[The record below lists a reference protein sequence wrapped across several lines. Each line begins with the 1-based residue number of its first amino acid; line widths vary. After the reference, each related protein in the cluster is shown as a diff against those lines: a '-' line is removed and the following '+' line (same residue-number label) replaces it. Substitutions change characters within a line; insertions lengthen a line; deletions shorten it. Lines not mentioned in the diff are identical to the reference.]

1 MSQQTTFACDTW
13 ATKGKV
19 TRREQFLRE
28 MEAVVPWDLLLALI
42 APHYHPRG
50 RRGRPAHPLPVML
63 RIYFLQQWYAFSDP
77 QPEEALYDSET
88 MRRFV
93 GLELGED
100 TVPDESTILRFRHLL
115 ERHQLT
121 AQIFDAVRDLLEE
134 RRLLLKADTIVD
146 ATIIAA
152 PSTTKNATG
161 TRDPE
166 MRQTKKG
173 NQWYFGMKAHIGT
186 DTKGVVYSLVG
197 TDAAV
202 ADITQLPQLLR
213 GTETV
218 LYGDQGY
225 DSQANA
231 DAWEAGGGR
240 YRVQRRGRLT
250 PQKQRI
256 NRARSRVRSMVEHPF
271 HVVKQLWGYTKVR
284 YRGLAKN
291 TAQLFT
297 LFALSNLYR
306 LRYRL
311 CPALAGTR

>member
-50 RRGRPAHPLPVML
+50 RPAHPLPVML

-77 QPEEALYDSET
+77 QPEEARYDSET

-93 GLELGED
+93 GLELGEH

-152 PSTTKNATG
+152 PSTTKNAAG

-218 LYGDQGY
+218 LYGDHGY

-240 YRVQRRGRLT
+240 YRVQRRGRQT